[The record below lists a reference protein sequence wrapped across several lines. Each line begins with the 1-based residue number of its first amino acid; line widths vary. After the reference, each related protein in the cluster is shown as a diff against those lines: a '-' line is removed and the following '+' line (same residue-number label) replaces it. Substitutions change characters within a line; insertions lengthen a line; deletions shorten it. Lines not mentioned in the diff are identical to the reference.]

1 MEAAESTPIAGEK
14 TPETPPTPAAEYLS
28 LLRRFALRLW
38 VAVTLAAVLLTCGEL
53 LSYWHYAAIPHDTL
67 DPLVR
72 MELGGGDASERKYLK
87 ELGDAST
94 VTYYP
99 YVLWRRAPY
108 HGEMI
113 SIDQDGLR
121 QTLHSQCDGKTF
133 TIWMF
138 GDSVMWGSG
147 AADGE
152 TIPSWLAADY
162 EKAGRKVCIVNYGEM
177 GWANTQEVIEL
188 IELLKHASRKPDV
201 VVFYDGG
208 SEAFTAL
215 QARQADVHSNFNG
228 FKKYL
233 DEWSVEQRAGFSY
246 LHRTNTYRMLQG
258 IAAAVTP
265 RGKKERARLSEAEAQ
280 ELSDGVIQNYVQ
292 NMGIVDLLAKQ
303 YGFRP
308 VFAWYP
314 NIAVGHKQLTAHE
327 KELQRLEYLKF
338 PGLDMIYQA
347 AYDRSRQLR
356 LPDFY
361 YLADILDDQKSS
373 LYLGVAHLKPEGYR
387 ITADELFRILEQSPR
402 ATPVASSADRSV
414 DRGSRPLRPKGS

>member
-1 MEAAESTPIAGEK
+1 MEATESTPITGEK
-14 TPETPPTPAAEYLS
+14 IPGTQPTLTTEYLS
-28 LLRRFALRLW
+28 LLKQFAIRSW
-38 VAVTLAAVLLTCGEL
+38 VAVTLGVVLLTCGEL
-53 LSYWHYAAIPHDTL
+53 LSYWHYAAIPHDNL

-72 MELGGGDASERKYLK
+72 LELSGGGASEREYMK

-94 VTYYP
+94 VVYHP

-108 HGEMI
+108 HGAMI
-113 SIDQDGLR
+113 SIDEEGIR

-147 AADGE
+147 AADGD
-152 TIPSWLAADY
+152 TIPSLLAADY
-162 EKAGRKVCIVNYGEM
+162 EKSGRKVCIVNYGEM

-188 IELLKHASRKPDV
+188 IELLKHASRKPEV

-215 QARQADVHSNFNG
+215 QGGRADVHSNFNG

-246 LHRTNTYRMLQG
+246 LHRTNTYRLLQG
-258 IAAAVTP
+258 IASAVTP
-265 RGKKERARLSEAEAQ
+265 RGKKEKARISKAEAD

-314 NIAVGHKQLTAHE
+314 NIAAGHKQLTPHE
-327 KELQRLEYLKF
+327 QELQRLEYQKF
-338 PGLDMIYQA
+338 PGLDLIYGA
-347 AYDRSRQLR
+347 AYAKSRELR
-356 LPDFY
+356 LPNFY

-387 ITADELFRILEQSPR
+387 IAADELFRILEHSPG
-402 ATPVASSADRSV
+402 ATPVANSGDRSEG
-414 DRGSRPLRPKGS
+414 RGSRPSPPKGS